1 MVVTRRG
8 GGADVPGKKKSTKST
23 MGDISLTPPF
33 APVTTTPGMVTPGAG
48 GSTPA
53 PTTQEHRRAQAM
65 ESMGQMDV
73 IIHDYEEHLRTG
85 TEIPERRLYEDMIL
99 TAKAARRSHDYFL
112 HASLDVS
119 ETVTRNTAEMR
130 DKTSKLA
137 ELLGMTASDL
147 LNLPVAELQ
156 NQMAAA
162 VQEIITARLPEAVTQ
177 IPENRRLSLTST
189 LGSRGNGG
197 VVPIPAGR
205 THPFPRKIRTDWAAK
220 LKPGMAYNAARTY
233 LEDVRDYVNLPQH
246 AEYRDDL
253 QFLRMIASS
262 SMEQEA
268 LAQFREAADP
278 VGEPIVTDYAS
289 FTAWV
294 ESAFMNTVPA
304 FVRQMELESC
314 RQKAGDQAWMIII
327 PGLRVWQLAVTLD
340 PLRTTRRLCS
350 CAIPSYPECRA
361 NGCFQTWP
369 SVYTRHCR
377 KCTERLRQSTP
388 YP

>member
-8 GGADVPGKKKSTKST
+8 GGADVPGKKKSTKTT

-48 GSTPA
+48 GWTPA
-53 PTTQEHRRAQAM
+53 PTTQEHHRAQAM

-99 TAKAARRSHDYFL
+99 TAKAVRRSHDYFL

-189 LGSRGNGG
+189 LGSRGTGG
-197 VVPIPAGR
+197 VVPIPAW
-205 THPFPRKIRTDWAAK
+205 P
-220 LKPGMAYNAARTY
+220 NASVSS
-233 LEDVRDYVNLPQH
+233 EDSD
-246 AEYRDDL
+246 
-253 QFLRMIASS
+253 
-262 SMEQEA
+262 
-268 LAQFREAADP
+268 
-278 VGEPIVTDYAS
+278 
-289 FTAWV
+289 
-294 ESAFMNTVPA
+294 
-304 FVRQMELESC
+304 
-314 RQKAGDQAWMIII
+314 
-327 PGLRVWQLAVTLD
+327 GL
-340 PLRTTRRLCS
+340 
-350 CAIPSYPECRA
+350 
-361 NGCFQTWP
+361 GG
-369 SVYTRHCR
+369 
-377 KCTERLRQSTP
+377 
-388 YP
+388 